1 MAAVRTVD
9 SIWARRISERLR
21 DAGLPIEKIIQKA
34 GIQPYLLNQKSARIP
49 FRQHAELLDLAA
61 TALENGCFGLEL
73 AAKEID
79 PRDGGL
85 LVYAALS
92 SKTFGEAL
100 SVLERYIHV
109 LNEAADVRSD
119 MTGDTAIIEFD
130 FSEPKAKGLRQA
142 TEFGMANL
150 VRSLRFL
157 TGIRIRPAGVSFAHP
172 RNREIAKFE
181 RFFGCPVQFAA
192 KQNSV
197 TFSRRQLAL
206 PIATADDR
214 LLGILTNYCDE
225 ILADREGSSP
235 ELQHQVERI
244 VMRLLSRGEA
254 ETRNVAHEL
263 GMSVRT
269 LARRLNESGATFAE
283 ILDRLRSDLAQNYLK
298 DASLTPSQITFLLG
312 YSEVSAFSHAFKRW
326 TGTTP
331 GGWRAKH
338 VK

>member
-1 MAAVRTVD
+1 M
-9 SIWARRISERLR
+9 
-21 DAGLPIEKIIQKA
+21 
-34 GIQPYLLNQKSARIP
+34 
-49 FRQHAELLDLAA
+49 
-61 TALENGCFGLEL
+61 
-73 AAKEID
+73 
-79 PRDGGL
+79 
-85 LVYAALS
+85 
-92 SKTFGEAL
+92 
-100 SVLERYIHV
+100 
-109 LNEAADVRSD
+109 
-119 MTGDTAIIEFD
+119 
-130 FSEPKAKGLRQA
+130 
-142 TEFGMANL
+142 
-150 VRSLRFL
+150 
-157 TGIRIRPAGVSFAHP
+157 
-172 RNREIAKFE
+172 
-181 RFFGCPVQFAA
+181 
-192 KQNSV
+192 

-225 ILADREGSSP
+225 ILADREESSP
-235 ELQHQVERI
+235 DLQHQVERI

-331 GGWRAKH
+331 GEWRAKH